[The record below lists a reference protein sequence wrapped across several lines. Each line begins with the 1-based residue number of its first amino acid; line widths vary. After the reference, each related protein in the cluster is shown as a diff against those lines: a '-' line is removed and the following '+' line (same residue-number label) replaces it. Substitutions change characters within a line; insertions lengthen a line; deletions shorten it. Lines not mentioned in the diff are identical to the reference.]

1 MNRLCDT
8 HVHVFDPGRFP
19 YAANRKFTPDTA
31 TVDQLKKHLDA
42 IGADSVVL
50 VQPSVYGTDHT
61 CLIDALQS
69 LGKIAKGIAVIDHST
84 SNDAIEALDRAGV
97 VGARINMV
105 VNNNSNVD
113 LAISAIQDIELRAP
127 KQWHIQLH
135 VSLGVLDELHDHIA
149 KSPRYFVID
158 HFGLP
163 NVTEGIDS
171 PQWQRLLQLLKTDR
185 LFVKTSAPYLSSK
198 QTTQYRDLQPFV
210 DSLIQTNPQ
219 RVLWGTNWPHTK
231 GTKRN
236 ASTPITEVEV
246 FRVEDDSSWNSL
258 CLEWAN
264 KNSVELA
271 FLNASFLYEI

>member
-19 YAANRKFTPDTA
+19 YIANRKFTPGTA
-31 TVDQLKKHLDA
+31 DVWQLKKHLDA

-50 VQPSVYGTDHT
+50 IQPSVYGTDHA

-69 LGKIAKGIAVIDHST
+69 LGKIAKGIAVIDQSA
-84 SNDAIEALDRAGV
+84 SNAAIEALDRAGV

-113 LAISAIQDIELRAP
+113 LAISSIQDIELRAP
-127 KQWHIQLH
+127 QHWHIQLH
-135 VSLGVLDELHDHIA
+135 VSLEVLDELHEHIA
-149 KSPRYFVID
+149 SSSRYFVLD

-163 NVTEGIDS
+163 NVTEGTDS

-198 QTTQYRDLQPFV
+198 QASRYGDLQPFV
-210 DSLIQTNPQ
+210 ESLIHTNPK

-236 ASTPITEVEV
+236 ASTPITEVED
-246 FRVEDDSSWNSL
+246 FRVEDDSSWDSL
-258 CLEWAN
+258 CREWAN
-264 KNSVELA
+264 KHSVELA
-271 FLNASFLYEI
+271 YLNASFVYKN